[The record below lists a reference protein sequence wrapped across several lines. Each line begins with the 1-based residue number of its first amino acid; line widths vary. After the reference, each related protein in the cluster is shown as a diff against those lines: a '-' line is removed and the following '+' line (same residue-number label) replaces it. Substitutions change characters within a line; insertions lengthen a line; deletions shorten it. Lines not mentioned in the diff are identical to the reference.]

1 MRLRVLQA
9 MDQKRCAAS
18 SNMGVASCVPLRV
31 LMLLLVPA
39 LLAHGILLGAQRPVA
54 TADSPSRTAAAEG
67 ILAKRV
73 TVTLTH
79 VSVRQAVD
87 ALAAVAGITV
97 TYRRDVIE
105 SASGFV
111 TLHASNMPLGEAFA
125 HVLQGTSLQLVALP
139 GEQFGIV
146 ASGTMV
152 DSRSA
157 TGTIVG
163 RVVDSAGGQG
173 LGRATV
179 KVQGTKLTAVTSDSG
194 TFTLRDVPEGD
205 QVVVVRLFGYRP
217 VNRIVT
223 VKAGEPI
230 RVHIALAV
238 APSILSGVVTTAT
251 GQQRRMEVGNDITTL
266 NVDSIR
272 QVAPITSV
280 TDLLESR
287 VPGLTVVHSSGTP
300 GDPSR
305 LRLRGPG
312 SITGNNDPIVIVDG
326 IRVYA
331 VQSEPRAGNLT
342 APSFAAPSPLDQ
354 IDPNNIET
362 IEVLKGPSASSLY
375 GSDAATGVIVIT
387 TKKGRAGPARWTTTV
402 DQGLSYYPGDFPM
415 QILRWGHNA
424 SDGGFSNLF
433 ASSGVLTLADPIC
446 DITSTACNVV
456 DSVTHFQAL
465 NLPRWSPIG
474 HGSTTDGNVNVSGG
488 VSMFTYAFTGSANSQ
503 LGFARLPDAVSD
515 AFTAF
520 HGYDAPRWAKHPD
533 KYTTWAVATQVGTQI
548 MPTLQLTLA
557 SNLFH
562 GFQQRTSLEQQI
574 PMFAG
579 MTDTLCLVNGCS
591 NEDQLSANA
600 YTRATDENQ
609 RFTNAVT
616 ASWSPVSW
624 LPLTGTVGID
634 VLAGHQT
641 TLLPRDIVLTQ
652 TSDTLGHYGVAQL
665 NSTVKTLTVTKVPNS
680 LGLLSYALGLNITSQ
695 STSDLV
701 ASRDTLALGVNT
713 PQTLSAPSTMN
724 ATGTTTYGWY
734 FEPRLMLSQRFFL
747 TPGFRLDGGNA
758 NGQNASVSGLPAHL
772 TFAALFPKVNFSWI
786 ALDRQD
792 GDAKPAFGV
801 LTLVRPRL
809 ALGSAG
815 VQPTPGD
822 QLRLISGRNA
832 DASGDTLALQ
842 TLGNTQLR
850 PERSVDFEGGV
861 DIEAWHNRASVQFT
875 HDRKVQHDAIISV
888 PVAPSV
894 DGNFR
899 TIKLNIGEV
908 RNITTEVAAT
918 ITPVQ
923 NGIVQWTVGGNYSY
937 NDNKVMQLDPRSAA
951 LISPISSF
959 LGEQDRIAVG
969 YPLFSRWAPPI
980 LGYGDEN
987 HDGIIETNEIRVGD
1001 TAVYLGRQDPAYT
1014 AAVTTDVSLFHGRLG
1029 VHAQLSQQ
1037 GGYSQ
1042 VNTGSTS
1049 GTTFLSVANDTS
1061 ATLGQQAVYV
1071 AASGSLP
1078 LTDAGLVQT
1087 VNEWRFDYLTV
1098 NYAVPTAI
1106 ARRFH
1111 SAHMSVAV
1119 RGSNLRVWTNYRGKD
1134 PNVNAYPSSGNQ
1146 LADTGQLPEP
1156 RTWSLQVT
1164 LGN

>member
-1 MRLRVLQA
+1 
-9 MDQKRCAAS
+9 MDQERCAAS
-18 SNMGVASCVPLRV
+18 SNMGVASRVPLRV

-54 TADSPSRTAAAEG
+54 TADSPSRTAAAER

-111 TLHASNMPLGEAFA
+111 TLHASDMPLGEAFA

-157 TGTIVG
+157 TGTIAG

-312 SITGNNDPIVIVDG
+312 SITGSNDLIVFVDG
-326 IRVYA
+326 VRVYA
-331 VQSEPRAGNLT
+331 AQSEKRSGNLT
-342 APSFAAPSPLDQ
+342 GPFAAPSPLDQ

-375 GSDAATGVIVIT
+375 GSDAANGVVVIT

-402 DQGLSYYPGDFPM
+402 DQGISYYPGDFPI

-424 SDGGFSNLF
+424 SDGGFSNLL
-433 ASSGVLTLADPIC
+433 ASSGILTLADPLC
-446 DITSTACNVV
+446 DIISTDCNVV

-474 HGSTTDGNVNVSGG
+474 HGSTTDGSVNVSGG
-488 VSMFTYAFTGSANSQ
+488 VSMFTYAFTGSASSQ
-503 LGFARLPDAVSD
+503 LGYAHLPDALSD
-515 AFTAF
+515 AFKAF
-520 HGYDAPRWAKHPD
+520 HGYDAPGWAKRPN
-533 KYTTWAVATQVGTQI
+533 KYTTWAVATQIGAQI
-548 MPTLQLTLA
+548 MPTLQLMLA

-579 MTDTLCLVNGCS
+579 MTDTLCVFNNCYNERQLV
-591 NEDQLSANA
+591 ANA
-600 YTRATDENQ
+600 YTRATDEPL

-616 ASWSPVSW
+616 ASWSPFTW
-624 LPLTGTVGID
+624 LTLTGTAGID
-634 VLAGHQT
+634 VLTSHQT

-652 TSDTLGHYGVAQL
+652 SSDTLGHYGAAQL
-665 NSTVKTLTVTKVPNS
+665 NSTVKTFNVTKVSNS
-680 LGLLSYALGLNITSQ
+680 LGLLSYALGINVASQ

-701 ASRDTLALGVNT
+701 VSRDTLALGANT
-713 PQTLSAPSTMN
+713 PQTLSAPSTLN
-724 ATGTTTYGWY
+724 ATGTTTYGWF
-734 FEPRLMLSQRFFL
+734 FEPKLMLSQRFFL

-792 GDAKPAFGV
+792 GDAKPALGV
-801 LTLVRPRL
+801 FTLLRPR
-809 ALGSAG
+809 GSIGHAG
-815 VQPTPGD
+815 VQPIPGD
-822 QLRLISGRNA
+822 RLRLVTGHNTA
-832 DASGDTLALQ
+832 ASSDTLSLQ
-842 TLGNTQLR
+842 KLGNTQLR
-850 PERSVDFEGGV
+850 PERSVDLEGGV
-861 DIEAWHNRASVQFT
+861 DIEMWHNRASVQFT

-894 DGNFR
+894 DGYAR
-899 TIKLNIGEV
+899 TINLNIGEV
-908 RNITTEVAAT
+908 RNINTEIEAT
-918 ITPVQ
+918 ITPIR
-923 NGIVQWTVGGNYSY
+923 NEMVQWTMGGNYSH
-937 NDNKVMQLDPRSAA
+937 NDNKVMHLDPRSAA
-951 LISPISSF
+951 LIPPISNSS
-959 LGEQDRIAVG
+959 GDQGRIAVG

-987 HDGIIETNEIRVGD
+987 HDGIIESNEIRVGD

-1014 AAVTTDVSLFHGRLG
+1014 AAITTDLSLFHGRLG
-1029 VHAQLSQQ
+1029 LHAQLTQQ

-1042 VNTGSTS
+1042 VNNGSGS
-1049 GTTFLSVANDTS
+1049 NTTFLSVANDTN

-1071 AASGSLP
+1071 AANRPGLA
-1078 LTDAGLVQT
+1078 LTNIGLVQT
-1087 VNEWRFDYLTV
+1087 VSEWRFDYLTV

-1111 SAHMSVAV
+1111 SAHMSVAL
-1119 RGSNLRVWTNYRGKD
+1119 RGSNLRLWTNYRGKD
-1134 PNVNAYPSSGNQ
+1134 PNVNGYPTGVGNQ
-1146 LADTGQLPEP
+1146 PNGNGLADTGQLPEP